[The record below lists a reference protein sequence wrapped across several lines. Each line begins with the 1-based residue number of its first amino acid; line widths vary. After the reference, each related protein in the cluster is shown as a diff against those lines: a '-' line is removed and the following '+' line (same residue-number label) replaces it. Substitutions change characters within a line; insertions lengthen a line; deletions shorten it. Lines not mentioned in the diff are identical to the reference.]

1 MNGEPPP
8 DPGNPAEDPYRLS
21 ATLSSELAD
30 PDSRLAHRLALRS
43 KARAYNSLTK
53 GSLATAAVLFFLA
66 ALAPDA
72 DAGEGDTWWRW
83 LQNERNLTTC
93 LVLAAVAFA
102 ASWAFSSRYSAAL
115 DRLNSLES
123 DDDPWKDDGEN

>member
-8 DPGNPAEDPYRLS
+8 DPPEDPYRLS
-21 ATLSSELAD
+21 ATLASELAD
-30 PDSRLAHRLALRS
+30 PDSQLAHRLALRA

-53 GSLATAAVLFFLA
+53 GSLAASAVLFFLA

-72 DAGEGDTWWRW
+72 DIGEGGTWWSW
-83 LQNERNLTTC
+83 LQNERNLTGC
-93 LVLAAVAFA
+93 LILAATSFA

-115 DRLNSLES
+115 ERLNSLES
-123 DDDPWKDDGEN
+123 ADDPWEDES